1 MIVVVPRVYCCS
13 LSLSGDRKPSFRTVV
28 KFGHEWART
37 QYKKNK
43 TVIFL
48 KAIVVQSIKGFSF
61 LSTKLMEK
69 ANMVE
74 DAMLVQLDL
83 FHCFVISSFSS
94 REYSPRAPKEWLQ
107 HISDEEEFNALEY
120 MKYLN
125 GLIDKQLN
133 ADRGM
138 VSPKA
143 GNVSKDDL
151 NELEK
156 YRKEVKDLKSKLL
169 QRDSE
174 INILVNMVKGKN
186 KTINVDKD

>member
-1 MIVVVPRVYCCS
+1 LVTNGRE
-13 LSLSGDRKPSFRTVV
+13 PSIRRT
-28 KFGHEWART
+28 KQLF
-37 QYKKNK
+37 
-43 TVIFL
+43 FL

-83 FHCFVISSFSS
+83 FHSFVISNFSS
-94 REYSPRAPKEWLQ
+94 REYSPRVPKEWLQ
-107 HISDEEEFNALEY
+107 QISDEEEFNALEY

-125 GLIDKQLN
+125 GLVDKQLN
-133 ADRGM
+133 ADRRM

-143 GNVSKDDL
+143 GNVSKEDL

-186 KTINVDKD
+186 KTDNVDKM